1 MRRERSQDPK
11 VRTYDSAR
19 DILEKSSGRDRGQI
33 SGCQGLR
40 AGVYHDVIHMDS
52 PMKGHL
58 GYEFLLGQ
66 KFSFLMGR
74 YLWGEISESS
84 GIFRFGFVS

>member
-1 MRRERSQDPK
+1 M
-11 VRTYDSAR
+11 
-19 DILEKSSGRDRGQI
+19 
-33 SGCQGLR
+33 
-40 AGVYHDVIHMDS
+40 YHDVFHVDS

-74 YLWGEISESS
+74 YLWGEISEPS